1 MAGWV
6 PRGSCGGRVGP
17 AGKTSTDR
25 VGRGVVPAV
34 GVEWA
39 RDARSRG
46 VVGRGQERG
55 PGTGGSAAERPGY
68 KARDGAAGGRGE
80 GPSPPGRVR

>member
-1 MAGWV
+1 M

-55 PGTGGSAAERPGY
+55 PGTGGSAAERPWY
-68 KARDGAAGGRGE
+68 RAREGAAGRRGE
-80 GPSPPGRVR
+80 GPSPPERGR

>member
-34 GVEWA
+34 GVESGS
-39 RDARSRG
+39 RS
-46 VVGRGQERG
+46 ELFCKKFN
-55 PGTGGSAAERPGY
+55 AESGWL
-68 KARDGAAGGRGE
+68 
-80 GPSPPGRVR
+80 